1 MAYHYMTDACVVLLT
16 FIDLVEEHGRN
27 ARIALL

>member
-1 MAYHYMTDACVVLLT
+1 MAYHYMTDAFVVLT
-16 FIDLVEEHGRN
+16 TSVDVVEEHGHN